1 MDQSTGCLFYQAS
14 PVDYASFSLSFRL
27 SSANFALAHCAMAL
41 PAVLSQG
48 RRGHR
53 LRRASLA
60 TCLLRQTGG
69 GASGV
74 EIPCK
79 EL

>member
-1 MDQSTGCLFYQAS
+1 MGGWMEERDGEMDGSVYHVIRLL
-14 PVDYASFSLSFRL
+14 FSLSF
-27 SSANFALAHCAMAL
+27 SCANFALAHCAMAL

-48 RRGHR
+48 RRGH
-53 LRRASLA
+53 SFA